1 MKRFA
6 VYSDAKSAEQAAAL
20 FAATG
25 DRLPV
30 LLLDATNANS
40 YPGAGRSWMNV
51 VGMDGEAQHVAN
63 FETAPGFSEGA
74 IIFDGTTRADI
85 DITDKSIGFHYRD
98 SWTIEMLL
106 NPAEHQATYA
116 GLFGDHDCLGYTGMV
131 MQQNADTTNEYL
143 FGTGG
148 ADGAWHPAPDDA
160 RPLIT
165 LPAGEWSHLVLSSS
179 RELGTTTFYVN
190 GVAVGSQG
198 FDWEVAECPDGT
210 RLEATRR
217 RRLAVLASV

>member
-1 MKRFA
+1 MITFFVNGASIGTMPYDFEVNECPDGTRLEVGDGWQSGHGRSWQGKMKRFV
-6 VYSDAKSAEQAAAL
+6 VYSDAKSADQAAAL

-40 YPGAGRSWMNV
+40 YPGSGRSWMNI

-131 MQQNADTTNEYL
+131 MQQNADNANEYL
-143 FGTGG
+143 FGTVPTHCR
-148 ADGAWHPAPDDA
+148 AVVT
-160 RPLIT
+160 R
-165 LPAGEWSHLVLSSS
+165 VCS
-179 RELGTTTFYVN
+179 R
-190 GVAVGSQG
+190 
-198 FDWEVAECPDGT
+198 
-210 RLEATRR
+210 
-217 RRLAVLASV
+217 